1 MRSITQDRE
10 GDGFALFQVLGEGR
24 RQTRAVSG
32 EEVSVGRKRRPCP
45 LSKSREG
52 SAGERQPW
60 DQPQPLDLYR
70 GQREQAGL
78 RNQRQG
84 EGSPAASVD
93 RDF

>member
-1 MRSITQDRE
+1 MSSEQ
-10 GDGFALFQVLGEGR
+10 
-24 RQTRAVSG
+24 
-32 EEVSVGRKRRPCP
+32 
-45 LSKSREG
+45 SREG

-70 GQREQAGL
+70 GQWEQAGL